1 MGIKPP
7 LLLVGTEEANR
18 IATEVQNEMIR
29 EKMND
34 FFKDIVNAKSI
45 EEVKRK
51 YGDDG
56 DGLPFN

>member
-1 MGIKPP
+1 M
-7 LLLVGTEEANR
+7 LVGTEEANR
-18 IATEVQNEMIR
+18 IATEVQNERIR

-34 FFKDIVNAKSI
+34 FFKDIVSAKSI
-45 EEVKRK
+45 EDVKRK

>member
-34 FFKDIVNAKSI
+34 FLRISSMLSRL
-45 EEVKRK
+45 RK
-51 YGDDG
+51 
-56 DGLPFN
+56 